1 MTTDSISRKKI
12 LIEMI
17 YSFPKTGR
25 REELPDGN
33 MYDYF
38 IGSHRNA
45 MLDIYGSPVKG

>member
-17 YSFPKTGR
+17 YFFPKTGG

-38 IGSHRNA
+38 ISYHRTA
-45 MLDIYGSPVKG
+45 MLDI